1 MSKPRL
7 VVFGDSFSYGSDLD
21 PNKNPRDPR
30 PHPES
35 YPFILGD
42 LLERQTVNLA
52 IPGFSNKGIWHLA
65 THFRYEPTD
74 LVILAWSNP
83 DRSFILT
90 KYHNKICE
98 QYARKNHSEFL
109 NYNIKQIG
117 SWLIEQEEL
126 SKAYY
131 SHVYNEVDVNL
142 QTFTYMDHAMSI
154 VKKTT
159 PHVFNVGIPSID
171 IFGKMHTENNDF
183 VPPWFDVDAF
193 LTTMDLE
200 LKHGQTNGGHLT
212 TTGHKSFAIRLQN
225 LLDKH
230 I

>member
-7 VVFGDSFSYGSDLD
+7 VVFGDSFSYGADLD

-30 PHPES
+30 PHPDS
-35 YPFILGD
+35 WPFILGE
-42 LLERQTVNLA
+42 LLQRKTVNLA

-98 QYARKNHSEFL
+98 RYARKNNSDFL
-109 NYNIKQIG
+109 VNHIKQIG

-131 SHVYNEVDVNL
+131 THVYNEVDVNL
-142 QTFTYMDHAMSI
+142 QTFMYIDHAVSTI
-154 VKKTT
+154 KKIT
-159 PHVFNVGIPSID
+159 PRVFNVGIPSIE
-171 IFGKMHTENNDF
+171 IFGGMHNENTF
-183 VPPWFDVDAF
+183 VPPWFDVKTF
-193 LTTMDLE
+193 LTTMDPE
-200 LKHGQTNGGHLT
+200 YKEDRTEGFHLT
-212 TTGHKSFAIRLQN
+212 TSGHKSFAIRMQN
-225 LLDKH
+225 LLDRH